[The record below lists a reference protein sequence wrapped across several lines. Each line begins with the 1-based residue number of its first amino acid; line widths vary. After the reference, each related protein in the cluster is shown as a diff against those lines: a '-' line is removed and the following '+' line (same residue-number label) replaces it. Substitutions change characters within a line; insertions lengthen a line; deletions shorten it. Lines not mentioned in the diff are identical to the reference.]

1 MALYPLSIQV
11 TPGAWRLFATR
22 KSDPKFAD
30 FRDKVLERD
39 AYTCQYCGF
48 QARQFQEVVNL
59 DQNYRNNKLSNLITA
74 CVFCTQCLF
83 LESVGQ
89 SDAGGGTL
97 IYAPEI
103 TQPEL
108 DGLCH
113 VLFCAIANATGYRSD
128 AQAIYRSLKLRAQVV
143 EDKMGEGMSNP
154 AMIGKI
160 LLERQGGVDSQIK
173 DNILRDLRLLP
184 SRTKFREQIQTW
196 AAAALEEL
204 ASGT

>member
-1 MALYPLSIQV
+1 MALYPLRIQV
-11 TPGAWRLFATR
+11 TSGAWRLFAAR
-22 KSDPKFAD
+22 QSDPKFND
-30 FRDKVLERD
+30 FRDKVFERD
-39 AYTCQYCGF
+39 AHTCQFCGF

-59 DQNYRNNKLSNLITA
+59 DHNYRNNKQSNLVTA

-89 SDAGGGTL
+89 SDDGGGAL

-113 VLFCAIANATGYRSD
+113 VLFCAIANATGYRND
-128 AQAIYRSLKLRAQVV
+128 AQAIYRSLKLRAQIV

-154 AMIGKI
+154 AMLGKI
-160 LLERQGGVDSQIK
+160 LLERQGGAEQKSET
-173 DNILRDLRLLP
+173 NILQDLRLLP

>member
-1 MALYPLSIQV
+1 MALYPLHIQV

-22 KSDPKFAD
+22 NSDSKFAD

-59 DQNYRNNKLSNLITA
+59 DHNYRNNKLSNLVTA

-89 SDAGGGTL
+89 SDYGGGTL

-113 VLFCAIANATGYRSD
+113 VLFCAIANATGYRND
-128 AQAIYRSLKLRAQVV
+128 AQAIYRSLKLRAQIV

-154 AMIGKI
+154 AMLGKI
-160 LLERQGGVDSQIK
+160 LLERQGGAQQK
-173 DNILRDLRLLP
+173 DETIILQDLRLLP
-184 SRTKFREQIQTW
+184 SRTKFREQIQAW
-196 AAAALEEL
+196 AEAALEEL